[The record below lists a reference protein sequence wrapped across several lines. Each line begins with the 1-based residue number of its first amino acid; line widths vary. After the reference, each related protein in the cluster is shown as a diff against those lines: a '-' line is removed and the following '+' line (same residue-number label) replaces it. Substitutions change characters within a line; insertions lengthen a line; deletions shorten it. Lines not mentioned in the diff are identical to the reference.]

1 MGHSEPP
8 ATPVLEIESRSPAD
22 TRALGLALGRLV
34 QPGDVILLQGD
45 LGAGKTTLTQGL
57 AAGAGTTEVV
67 NSPTFILMNEYHG
80 RLPIYHADLYR
91 LDSAEEVLALD
102 LPGVSLDGALVVEW
116 PERGDG
122 LLPEDHLLVRLEHV
136 TAEQRRL
143 RVLPRGRRA
152 LALFDR
158 LRAELSRG

>member
-1 MGHSEPP
+1 MGRSEPP